1 MPPEPRPPA
10 GLDRLE
16 FVAMGTEIAVLAPL
30 ERIGPAEK
38 AVRALFGE
46 WESVLSRFRPES
58 ELSRLNERAGRP
70 TAVSSLIYDVVATA
84 LAAARATRGAF
95 DPTLLHDLVRLG
107 YDRTFA
113 ELPADASPSR
123 RLPFLGGRWHGIRLD
138 SERRQIALPPGA
150 ALDVGGI
157 AKGMAVDAALDRLEH
172 ELGIG
177 TALVDAGGDL
187 AVRGLPPGE
196 RAWHIAIEGSTQP
209 IALRHGAL
217 ATSGSSRRS
226 WLQDGMRRHHLIDP
240 RTGEPAASGLRS
252 VTVAAATCRQAEA
265 AATAAFVLGAVEGAA
280 LLERYDLAG
289 LFVGSRCVEAVG
301 RWPGLQEVAA

>member
-1 MPPEPRPPA
+1 
-10 GLDRLE
+10 
-16 FVAMGTEIAVLAPL
+16 MGTEVAVLAPL

-70 TAVSSLIYDVVATA
+70 TAVSSLLYDVVAAA

-95 DPTLLHDLVRLG
+95 DPTLLPDLARLG

-113 ELPADASPSR
+113 DLPADAAPSR

-138 SERRQIALPPGA
+138 SRRRQILIPTGA
-150 ALDVGGI
+150 ALDVAAI
-157 AKGMAVDAALDRLEH
+157 AKGMAVDAALDRLERD
-172 ELGIG
+172 LGIG

-187 AVRGLPPGE
+187 AVRGLPPG
-196 RAWHIAIEGSTQP
+196 RRSWPIAIEGTAQP
-209 IALRHGAL
+209 VALRHGAL

-226 WLQDGMRRHHLIDP
+226 WLQDGVRRHHLIDP
-240 RTGEPAASGLRS
+240 RTGEPAVSGLRS

-265 AATAAFVLGAVEGAA
+265 GATAAFVLGAVEGAA
-280 LLERYDLAG
+280 LLERHDLAA
-289 LFVGSRCVEAVG
+289 LFVGSRSVEAVG
-301 RWPGLQEVAA
+301 RWPGQQVAA

>member
-1 MPPEPRPPA
+1 
-10 GLDRLE
+10 
-16 FVAMGTEIAVLAPL
+16 MGTEIAVLAPL

-58 ELSRLNERAGRP
+58 EFSRLNARAGRP
-70 TAVSSLIYDVVATA
+70 TAVSSLLYDVVAAA

-95 DPTLLHDLVRLG
+95 DPTLLPDLVRLG

-113 ELPADASPSR
+113 DLPADAPPSR
-123 RLPFLGGRWHGIRLD
+123 RLPFLGGQWHGIRLD
-138 SERRQIALPPGA
+138 SRRRQILIPPGA
-150 ALDVGGI
+150 ALDVAGI

-172 ELGIG
+172 ELRIG

-187 AVRGLPPGE
+187 AVRGLPPGQ
-196 RAWHIAIEGSTQP
+196 RSWQVAIEGTKQRV
-209 IALRHGAL
+209 ALHHGAL

-226 WLQDGMRRHHLIDP
+226 WLQDGVRRHHLIDP
-240 RTGEPAASGLRS
+240 RRGEPAVSGLRS

-265 AATAAFVLGAVEGAA
+265 GATAAFVLGAVEGGA
-280 LLERYDLAG
+280 LLERHDLAA
-289 LFVGSRCVEAVG
+289 LFVGSRSVEAVG
-301 RWPGLQEVAA
+301 RWPGQQVAA